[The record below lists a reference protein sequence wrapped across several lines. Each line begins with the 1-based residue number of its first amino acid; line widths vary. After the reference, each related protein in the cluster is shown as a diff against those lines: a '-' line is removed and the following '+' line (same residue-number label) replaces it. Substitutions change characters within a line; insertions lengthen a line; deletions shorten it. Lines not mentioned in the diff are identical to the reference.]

1 MQRSDSSSSFVL
13 EFGGDMTAAEI
24 YESMDACMAENK
36 GKDFRI
42 ALPALRGYTTMFGQS
57 VGRTADD
64 ILSLF

>member
-1 MQRSDSSSSFVL
+1 
-13 EFGGDMTAAEI
+13 MTAAEI